1 MTRSGTRFFAECGLL
16 DAGSGI
22 KEDEKTEK
30 AGKEAVPGG
39 FPCFFVSGAYGIR
52 TRDLLHAMETR
63 SQLR

>member
-1 MTRSGTRFFAECGLL
+1 MRRSRCIMHRQSAFFICQ
-16 DAGSGI
+16 SGI
-22 KEDEKTEK
+22 FFLIEYKKTR
-30 AGKEAVPGG
+30 KEAVPGG